1 MQTVTH
7 SSIVQQMV
15 PPRGNFYSSV
25 SQRSDGS
32 WDRGTGLVRRLGFLR
47 RRYAL
52 LFIHGE
58 KQIVGKSVPSPYT
71 PSTQIKVD
79 IGAGRQPHVF
89 LLAVESD
96 RAEFDIHVF
105 REKLDLWHRRL
116 QVGLHAHHLMRIL
129 LDPRPSFERNGGQR
143 TIDRGPITSKAA
155 WHFGLLTKG
164 HCPGPAVLPLS
175 QSFATHVIVVAVVGM

>member
-1 MQTVTH
+1 MF
-7 SSIVQQMV
+7 

-71 PSTQIKVD
+71 PPPQIKVET
-79 IGAGRQPHVF
+79 GTGRQPQIF
-89 LLAVESD
+89 LLAVESH
-96 RAEFDIHVF
+96 RAQLNIHVF
-105 REKLDLWHRRL
+105 HEKLDL
-116 QVGLHAHHLMRIL
+116 
-129 LDPRPSFERNGGQR
+129 
-143 TIDRGPITSKAA
+143 
-155 WHFGLLTKG
+155 
-164 HCPGPAVLPLS
+164 
-175 QSFATHVIVVAVVGM
+175 